1 MVWVNWLTAQN
12 VVRTVSA
19 ETCDGAG
26 GEGRTLGEA
35 AGAPL
40 EADAFLAAGAPFVGG
55 ARFACVTLLS
65 GFLDASVG
73 VGGAPNCARAAPGSN
88 MASNSS
94 SARRTIAPAL
104 TTSIA

>member
-1 MVWVNWLTAQN
+1 MAQN
-12 VVRTVSA
+12 VVCTVPA

-26 GEGRTLGEA
+26 KEGGTLGEA

-40 EADAFLAAGAPFVGG
+40 EADAPLAAGALLAAGAPFVGG
-55 ARFACVTLLS
+55 AWIACVTLLP
-65 GFLDASVG
+65 GFSDIWVG
-73 VGGAPNCARAAPGSN
+73 VGGAPSCARAAPGSN
-88 MASNSS
+88 MANNSS